1 MKSENVPPVDEPR
14 LALRLRRVDQALD
27 PAVVIA
33 QPTLLGA
40 IKLCISVA
48 GFEADKQVYGELGI
62 DAGHWSRITRGEAHF
77 PVDKLPAL
85 MDLCGNEAPLIWLAH
100 ARGYDPTSLR
110 KRETD
115 IERENRELRDRVA
128 SLEHEREI
136 ERRTIRDLLGGARH
150 A

>member
-1 MKSENVPPVDEPR
+1 MTTIDEPR
-14 LALRLRRVDQALD
+14 LPLRLRRVDQVLD

-48 GFEADKQVYGELGI
+48 GFESDKQVYAELEI
-62 DAGHWSRITRGEAHF
+62 DAGHWSRIMRGEAHF

-85 MDLCGNEAPLIWLAH
+85 MDLCGNEAPLIWLAY
-100 ARGYDPTSLR
+100 ARGYDPISLR

-115 IERENRELRDRVA
+115 VERENRELRDRLA
-128 SLEHEREI
+128 AMEHEREI
-136 ERRTIRDLLGGARH
+136 ERRTVRDLIGGVR
-150 A
+150 